1 MKSTKKLLESIYKES
16 IDENNDT
23 FLKNREDYKCTFN
36 KINQDKINI
45 LNEIKTNTNYDE
57 KLIDYLETYFCHCNE
72 MMEIYRQSG
81 FSDGFLSG
89 IEVGRIV
96 EK

>member
-1 MKSTKKLLESIYKES
+1 MKTMEDLLESIYKES
-16 IDENNDT
+16 IYENNDN
-23 FLKNREDYKCTFN
+23 FLKNREDYKHAFN

-45 LNEIKTNTNYDE
+45 LNEIKKNTHYDD
-57 KLIDYLETYFCHCNE
+57 KLINYLEIYFQHCCE

-89 IEVGRIV
+89 VEVGRIS